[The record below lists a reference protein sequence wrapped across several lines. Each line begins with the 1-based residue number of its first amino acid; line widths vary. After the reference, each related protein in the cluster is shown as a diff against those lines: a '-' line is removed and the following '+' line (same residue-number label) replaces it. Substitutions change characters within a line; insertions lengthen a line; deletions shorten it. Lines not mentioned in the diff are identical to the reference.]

1 MNPTAAWLVTKLVI
15 EIEWTEPITRHWRVL
30 GDGHTDGHMVP
41 YPQMPSE
48 ELPGRG
54 GGNGGKREEGGEGDE
69 EGQERR
75 KKEEQ
80 QSGMLSCF
88 SITLPSIRWG
98 TVPSHL
104 TQLLCR
110 H

>member
-1 MNPTAAWLVTKLVI
+1 MDRANNQTLEGVRRRTHTWTHGPVPTAALRGASWKRRR
-15 EIEWTEPITRHWRVL
+15 EW
-30 GDGHTDGHMVP
+30 
-41 YPQMPSE
+41 
-48 ELPGRG
+48 
-54 GGNGGKREEGGEGDE
+54 GKREEGGEGDE